1 MNPNLEQI
9 RAENAL
15 NALQS
20 GGPAH
25 GCDKAEVS
33 KLPALILSS
42 GLLATTAYAVE
53 KGGGIEKALNALA
66 KHLADERLKRL
77 VLEPELATRLQ
88 RERRAVAASD
98 MLEQFCRQNSQV
110 LIAATSE
117 ALAYL
122 GYLKRFAREKGDAA

>member
-15 NALQS
+15 EALKLR
-20 GGPAH
+20 GAAH
-25 GCDKAEVS
+25 GCDKPEVS
-33 KLPALILSS
+33 RLPALILSS

-66 KHLADERLKRL
+66 KHLADERVKRL
-77 VLEPELATRLQ
+77 VLDEESAKRLQ
-88 RERRAVAASD
+88 RENRPINAAD
-98 MLEQFCRQNSQV
+98 MRDRFCRQDSQV
-110 LIAATSE
+110 LIAATAE

-122 GYLKRFAREKGDAA
+122 GYLKRFAPEKGDAG